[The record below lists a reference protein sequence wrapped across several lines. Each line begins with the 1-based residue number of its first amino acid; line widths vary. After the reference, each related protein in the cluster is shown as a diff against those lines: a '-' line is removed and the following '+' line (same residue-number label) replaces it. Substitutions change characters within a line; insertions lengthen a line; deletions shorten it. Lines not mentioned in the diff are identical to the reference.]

1 MTTTFRNAVFQVHW
15 FLGITA
21 GVVLALVGVTGGML
35 SFEDEILEAL
45 NPGVMTVEPAGRAA
59 LSSSDLVQAAAE
71 L

>member
-45 NPGVMTVEPAGRAA
+45 NPGVMTVEPAGVPRCR
-59 LSSSDLVQAAAE
+59 LLR
-71 L
+71 